1 MTGVVP
7 QINWLALGPHVLVVI
22 TAFIVMFVDLAIF
35 RRRDYSNLVATNMI
49 ALFGLLVTLGY
60 LLSVWS
66 QAGDPGSMTTLYGS
80 VVLDRFAIFFDILFV
95 VAGIMT
101 VLFSW
106 QYGRLEGFNHGE
118 FYTLLLFAIY
128 GMMVMTSTNNLLMV
142 FLGLELMSLAV
153 YVLAGQIRGQVKS
166 GEAAL
171 KYFLL
176 GAFSTGFLLFGMAG
190 IFGASGSLDITQ
202 IGLPENATKLQT
214 TLALGGVGLLLVG
227 FGFKTASVPFHMWTP
242 DVYDG
247 APTTVTGFMA
257 VGVKAAAF
265 AAFLRVF
272 GQALFAINL
281 PWTKVLWV
289 IAILTMTYGNLVAL
303 VQTNIKRMLAYS
315 SIAHA
320 GYILVGLVALFR
332 SKEFGAEGIAY
343 YLLAYAFMN
352 LGAFGVIAYLAK
364 KGDTEY
370 SINSY
375 AGLSARHPV
384 LAASL
389 AIFLFSLAGIPP
401 FGGFFAKFYVFSA
414 GIKAGLYWL
423 VIAGVLNS
431 MLSVYYYIRVVYL
444 MYMKEAEE
452 GVYAAAVSNPNFASG
467 LGVLVTAA
475 FTIILG
481 VLPQTFATF
490 AKSSIANIFNF

>member
-1 MTGVVP
+1 MTGAVP
-7 QINWLALGPHVLVVI
+7 QINWLALGPHILVLL
-22 TAFIVMFVDLAIF
+22 TAFVVMFVDLAIF
-35 RRRDYSNLVATNMI
+35 RRRDYQNLMATNLI
-49 ALFGLLVTLGY
+49 SLFGLLVTLGF
-60 LLSVWS
+60 LFSIWS
-66 QAGDPGSMTTLYGS
+66 RAGDAAGMTTLYGT
-80 VVLDRFAIFFDILFV
+80 VVLDRFAVFFDMLFLI
-95 VAGIMT
+95 AGIIT
-101 VLFSW
+101 ILFSW
-106 QYGRLEGFNHGE
+106 HYGRLEGFNHGE
-118 FYTLLLFAIY
+118 YYTLLLFAVY
-128 GMMVMTSTNNLLMV
+128 GMMVMASTNNLLMI

-153 YVLAGQIRGQVKS
+153 YVMAGLIRGQEKS

-176 GAFSTGFLLFGMAG
+176 GAFSTGFLLFGIVG
-190 IFGASGSLDITQ
+190 IFGATGSLDITQ
-202 IGLPENATKLQT
+202 IGVPENATKLQT
-214 TLALGGVGLLLVG
+214 ILALGGVALLLVG

-272 GQALFAINL
+272 GQALFSINL

-332 SKEFGAEGIAY
+332 SKEFGAEGIAF
-343 YLLAYAFMN
+343 YLLVYAFMN

-375 AGLSARHPV
+375 AGLASRHPA
-384 LAASL
+384 LAAVFS
-389 AIFLFSLAGIPP
+389 AFLFSLAGIPP

-423 VIAGVLNS
+423 VVIGVLNS

-452 GVYAAAVSNPNFASG
+452 GVYAAQVSAPNFASG
-467 LGVLVTAA
+467 LGVILTLA
-475 FTIILG
+475 FTIVLG
-481 VLPQTFATF
+481 ILPQTFAQL
-490 AKSSIANIFNF
+490 AKASIEGVFNF